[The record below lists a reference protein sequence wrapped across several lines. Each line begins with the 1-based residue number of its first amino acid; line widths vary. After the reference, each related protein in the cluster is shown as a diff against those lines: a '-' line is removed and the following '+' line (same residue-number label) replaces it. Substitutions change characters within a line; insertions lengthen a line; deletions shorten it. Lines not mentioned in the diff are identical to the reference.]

1 MVSTYLH
8 LIFPPSSSLI
18 IKPQGHL
25 LPGKEMPQDVNEDE
39 HHDLYLTDKE
49 IEVEDSEVSKE
60 VGDDIE
66 DVTGETSESVSD
78 PNPGHPNQ

>member
-1 MVSTYLH
+1 
-8 LIFPPSSSLI
+8 
-18 IKPQGHL
+18 
-25 LPGKEMPQDVNEDE
+25 MPQDVNEDE